1 MAEGNVEATESI
13 RIVRRMFEAW
23 NRGDYAAA
31 REAIDPEV
39 RVEMSTD
46 SVVDGTYEGMDGIAE
61 LMGFWGA
68 FGDFRSEIRE
78 AFTAGADVVTTIHHF
93 GRGKASGIEVEM
105 ENWQVFTVRDGR
117 LTRWRIYGSRE
128 RALEAAGVSS

>member
-1 MAEGNVEATESI
+1 MSEGNVEATESI

-31 REAIDPEV
+31 REAIDPGV

-46 SVVDGTYEGMDGIAE
+46 SVVDGTYEGLEGLAD
-61 LMGFWGA
+61 LMSFWGV

-78 AFTAGADVVTTIHHF
+78 AFAAGAEVVTTVHHF

-105 ENWQVFTVRDGR
+105 ENWQVFTIRDGR
-117 LTRWRIYGSRE
+117 LMRWRIFGSRDE
-128 RALEAAGVSS
+128 ALEAAGVSS